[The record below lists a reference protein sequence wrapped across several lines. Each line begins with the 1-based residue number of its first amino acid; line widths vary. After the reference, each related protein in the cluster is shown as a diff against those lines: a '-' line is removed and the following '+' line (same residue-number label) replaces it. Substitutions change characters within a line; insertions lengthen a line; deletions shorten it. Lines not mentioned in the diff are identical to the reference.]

1 MIAHYEQL
9 GPDRLPVVLFNL
21 SVQEAHSKRYADS
34 ASIAVPTT
42 TDSASRIHQHCI
54 LCLGFLAIDEVIL
67 SGQSGHPRREAPCC
81 SDRQPT
87 HRIPDIGIGCIVIN
101 VDKFE
106 VFSVLACSGALLSAR
121 ALP

>member
-1 MIAHYEQL
+1 M
-9 GPDRLPVVLFNL
+9 
-21 SVQEAHSKRYADS
+21 YADP
-34 ASIAVPTT
+34 ASIEVPAT

-67 SGQSGHPRREAPCC
+67 SGQSGHPRREGPFCA
-81 SDRQPT
+81 DRQGT
-87 HRIPDIGIGCIVIN
+87 QRIPDIGIGCIVIN

-121 ALP
+121 ALTCFQPYLS